1 MIAARNAHGI
11 CPLMLLME
19 TTLKHLNLGTD
30 MEMNDKHLF
39 RHKLEYLKLT
49 LMISKLRYHG
59 KKEPDMDLLLKAHKI
74 GELAAIPDDELNNL
88 LFNLNI
94 Q

>member
-1 MIAARNAHGI
+1 MIAALNAHDI
-11 CPLMLLME
+11 CPLMVLME

-59 KKEPDMDLLLKAHKI
+59 KEPDIDLLLEAQKL
-74 GELAAIPDDELNNL
+74 GELAAIPNDELNNL